1 MFHANQMKIAKILD
15 LQVERLLV
23 IRYLFYEFG
32 MIVER

>member
-1 MFHANQMKIAKILD
+1 MFHANQMRILD
-15 LQVERLLV
+15 LQVERLLI